1 MTEEGK
7 AKMSDLKALIVD
19 DDVPN
24 ADMIKAVLNDI
35 DRTKAAICGDGG
47 QRVKMLE
54 LAAPPITF

>member
-7 AKMSDLKALIVD
+7 AKISDLKALIVD

-24 ADMIKAVLNDI
+24 ADMIKA
-35 DRTKAAICGDGG
+35 ICGDGG

-54 LAAPPITF
+54 LAAAPITF